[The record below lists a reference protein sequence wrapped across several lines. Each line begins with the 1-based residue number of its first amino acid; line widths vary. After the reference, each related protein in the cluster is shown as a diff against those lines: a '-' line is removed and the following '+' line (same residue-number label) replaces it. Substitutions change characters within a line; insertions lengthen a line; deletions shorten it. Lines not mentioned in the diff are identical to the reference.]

1 MVRLSVNTRM
11 NNEEELVS
19 IAQLFEEELE
29 AVIDMAVELKHL
41 RSELDPFSEDYY
53 AITAELV
60 KLEQTG
66 LYLQDR
72 LNDKVPCK
80 WLK

>member
-1 MVRLSVNTRM
+1 M

-29 AVIDMAVELKHL
+29 AVIDMAVELKHI

-53 AITAELV
+53 AVTAELV
-60 KLEQTG
+60 KLEQTS

-72 LNDKVPCK
+72 LNDEVPCK

>member
-1 MVRLSVNTRM
+1 M
-11 NNEEELVS
+11 NDEELVS

-29 AVIDMAVELKHL
+29 AVVDMAVELKHL
-41 RSELDPFSEDYY
+41 RDELDPFTDDWYEC
-53 AITAELV
+53 THELV
-60 KLEQTG
+60 KLEQTS

-72 LNDKVPCK
+72 LNDNVPCK